1 MTMLRR
7 PDPDKAAST
16 ASVVQADAYPRFAP
30 VGEAALTV
38 EFGNAVEPALNAQVI
53 ALDTALAAAEL
64 DGIVET
70 VPSYRSLLVCY
81 EPLEISY
88 HKLVAELRR
97 LLAHGLQERAG
108 RAMTWDVPVVY
119 EASYGIDLPEVVQ
132 RTNLTEEAVV
142 SLHTSAEYVIYTIG
156 YAPGMPYLGGVPPA
170 LHLSRRDTPRPHVEA
185 GAVMIGGAQACIVPT
200 TVPSAWYQ
208 LGLTPLRPFDVSRAD
223 PFLFRPGD
231 RIRFRRVALAEFE
244 WLSRLS
250 FEALLQYVRT
260 EA

>member
-7 PDPDKAAST
+7 PEPDRAASA
-16 ASVVQADAYPRFAP
+16 ASVVQAPGYPRFAP
-30 VGEAALTV
+30 VGDTALTV
-38 EFGNAVEPALNAQVI
+38 EFGNAVDPELNAQVI

-88 HKLVAELRR
+88 HKLLAELHH
-97 LLAHGLQERAG
+97 LLAQGPEEATRRAL
-108 RAMTWDVPVVY
+108 TWNVPVVY
-119 EASYGIDLPEVVQ
+119 EGPYGTDLPEVAQ
-132 RTNLTEEAVV
+132 RTNLTEEEVV
-142 SLHTSAEYVIYTIG
+142 SLHTSAEYFVYTVG

-170 LHLSRRDTPRPHVEA
+170 LHLSRRDTPRPRLEA
-185 GAVMIGGAQACIVPT
+185 GAIMIGGVQACIVPT

-208 LGLTPLRPFDVSRAD
+208 LGMTPLRPFDMSRPD

-231 RIRFRRVALAEFE
+231 RIRFRRVPLAEFE
-244 WLSRLS
+244 CLSRLS
-250 FEALLQYVRT
+250 FEALLQQVRT
-260 EA
+260 ET

>member
-7 PDPDKAAST
+7 PDLERAASA
-16 ASVVQADAYPRFAP
+16 ASVVLPPGCPRFAP
-30 VGEAALTV
+30 VGDAALTV
-38 EFGNAVEPALNAQVI
+38 EFGNAVEPDLNAQVI

-88 HKLVAELRR
+88 HKLVAELHH
-97 LLAHGLQERAG
+97 LLALGLQERAG
-108 RAMTWDVPVVY
+108 RAMTWNVPVLY
-119 EASYGIDLPEVVQ
+119 EGSYGIDLPEVAQ
-132 RTNLTEEAVV
+132 RTNLTEEEVV
-142 SLHTSAEYVIYTIG
+142 SLHTSADYFVYTIG

-170 LHLSRRDTPRPHVEA
+170 LHLSRRDTPRPRIEA
-185 GAVMIGGAQACIVPT
+185 GAIMIGGAQACIVPT

-208 LGLTPLRPFDVSRAD
+208 LGSTPLRPFDVSRAD

-231 RIRFRRVALAEFE
+231 RMRFRRVALAEFE
-244 WLSRLS
+244 RLSRLS
-250 FEALLQYVRT
+250 LKALLHQVRT